1 MLGSL
6 FSLCPSLKKCYK
18 NKFNIWEYN
27 LIVAFCSFTQ
37 NMLPDILPTKK
48 NFFYLSSMFSLQPI
62 FVSWDPDSYFQLSN
76 QHFNLV
82 ISKLFKIQQHV
93 KTVLTT
99 FQPKCTFHFQTLYLL
114 SYHTTFIQS
123 PKIETWAHPK
133 LFFFPY
139 VIQFITKYC
148 LLYFLNMFQTYLL
161 FHIATGFH

>member
-1 MLGSL
+1 M
-6 FSLCPSLKKCYK
+6 
-18 NKFNIWEYN
+18 
-27 LIVAFCSFTQ
+27 AFCSFTQ
-37 NMLPDILPTKK
+37 NMLPEIFPTKK
-48 NFFYLSSMFSLQPI
+48 IFFIYHLRSLSSQSLFLEIQTH
-62 FVSWDPDSYFQLSN
+62 FQLSN

-82 ISKLFKIQQHV
+82 ISKLFKIEQHV
-93 KTVLTT
+93 KTILTT

-114 SYHTTFIQS
+114 SYHTTFIQF